1 MYLQADNLVDMV
13 LMSFLLFFDNIQPM
27 NIVF

>member
-1 MYLQADNLVDMV
+1 MYLQADNLDMV